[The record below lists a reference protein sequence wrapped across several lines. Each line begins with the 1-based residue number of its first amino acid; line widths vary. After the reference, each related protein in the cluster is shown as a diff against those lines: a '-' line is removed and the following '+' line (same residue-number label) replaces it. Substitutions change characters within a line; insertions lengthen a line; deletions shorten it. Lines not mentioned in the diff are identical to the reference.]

1 MTTQEILA
9 TIRTQMADLGTSL
22 DALDESL
29 DTTTV
34 TDAAGLTA
42 ALAKGGRIQLQPGR
56 YVGNF
61 TAAVPATLTG
71 ITTATGRIAP
81 ADVAGWTL
89 EAKDR
94 LLPVLTVTG
103 SSVTVRGLTLTG
115 VAPDRTTVSVGS
127 NAATTVAQQPT
138 GVTFDQVAILADAA
152 GGHRGLEFHVADG
165 RVLRSYLAGFVE
177 AGRDSQ
183 AIWINN
189 GSGPYRIEDNYLEAS
204 GENILIG
211 GASVL
216 VPGLVPSDIVI
227 RGNTLFKP
235 QAWRTRSGSVKNSL
249 ELKNARRVLIEDNVI
264 DGCWKDAQAG
274 NMIVFTP
281 RNQNGDAP
289 WTIVQD
295 VTLRGNR
302 TLNHTDGYAVSVLGT
317 DGIHPS
323 QRTGGIVLDGNYFA
337 DSVKGILI
345 SGGIAGLHLT
355 NNTLPAIRWNLLTF
369 TGVDPVKTA
378 LDYSRNVS
386 LSGDYGANGDG
397 TAPGMPTLAAYA
409 PGYVWVGNVIE
420 KTAARAIPWPA
431 GTTLLPV
438 GGLAP
443 LLDAGGHYTGTP
455 PAGW

>member
-9 TIRTQMADLGTSL
+9 SIRTQMADLGDSL

-42 ALAKGGRIQLQPGR
+42 ALAKGGRIQIAAGR

-61 TAAVPATLTG
+61 TAAAPTTLTG
-71 ITTATGRIAP
+71 LTTATGRITP
-81 ADVAGWTL
+81 ADVSPWAL
-89 EAKDR
+89 VAANR

-115 VAPDRTTVSVGS
+115 VAPDRTTVVVGS
-127 NAATTVAQQPT
+127 NTATDVAQQPT

-152 GGHRGLEFHVADG
+152 GGHRGLEFHATDG
-165 RVLRSYLAGFVE
+165 RVLRSHIAGFVE

-183 AIWINN
+183 AVWINN
-189 GSGPYRIEDNYLEAS
+189 GPGPYRIEDNYLEAS
-204 GENILIG
+204 GENVLIG

-216 VPGLVPSDIVI
+216 IPGLVPADIVI

-235 QAWRTRSGSVKNSL
+235 QAWRTRTGSVKNSL

-274 NMIVFTP
+274 NMIVLTP

-289 WTIVQD
+289 WTVVED

-302 TLNHTDGYAVSVLGT
+302 TLNHTDGFAVSVLGT
-317 DGIHPS
+317 DNL
-323 QRTGGIVLDGNYFA
+323 QDRK
-337 DSVKGILI
+337 SV
-345 SGGIAGLHLT
+345 
-355 NNTLPAIRWNLLTF
+355 
-369 TGVDPVKTA
+369 V
-378 LDYSRNVS
+378 
-386 LSGDYGANGDG
+386 
-397 TAPGMPTLAAYA
+397 
-409 PGYVWVGNVIE
+409 
-420 KTAARAIPWPA
+420 
-431 GTTLLPV
+431 
-438 GGLAP
+438 
-443 LLDAGGHYTGTP
+443 
-455 PAGW
+455 